1 MRNFEERM
9 EEIRRRSEKIIKERK
24 KRRLFIVAV
33 CVPAV
38 LCVALVLPQVLSKD
52 TMEPSIDSGA
62 VNEDYQNPNRNRS
75 YVEVSGNG
83 MTITLSQPELVNQI
97 VHVINSAAKLEMNVS
112 EQSEFQDEVKDT
124 YKDFLM
130 DDSEDV
136 AISSEY
142 SSASVYTV
150 TVHIADGETR
160 YYELMGIQLK
170 SGASQEVRILTAQ
183 ELSDLRNLLGIT
195 QEEENK

>member
-24 KRRLFIVAV
+24 KRRLYIVAA

-38 LCVALVLPQVLSKD
+38 LCVALVLPQVLPKD

-97 VHVINSAAKLEMNVS
+97 VHVINSAAKPEMNVS
-112 EQSEFQDEVKDT
+112 EQPEFQDEVEDA

-130 DDSEDV
+130 EDSEDV

-142 SSASVYTV
+142 SSVSVYTV
-150 TVHIADGETR
+150 TVHTASGETR
-160 YYELMGIQLK
+160 YYELMGNQLK
-170 SGASQEVRILTAQ
+170 SGDSQEIRILTDQ
-183 ELSDLRNLLGIT
+183 ELQELRNLLGIT

>member
-24 KRRLFIVAV
+24 KRRLYIVAA

-83 MTITLSQPELVNQI
+83 MMITLSQPEIVNQI
-97 VHVINSAAKLEMNVS
+97 VHVINSAAKPEMNVS
-112 EQSEFQDEVKDT
+112 EQPEFQDEVKDT

-130 DDSEDV
+130 DDSEDIS
-136 AISSEY
+136 ISSDF
-142 SSASVYTV
+142 SSSSVYTV
-150 TVHIADGETR
+150 TVHTASGEIVC
-160 YYELMGIQLK
+160 YELTGNQLK
-170 SGASQEVRILTAQ
+170 SGDSQEIRILMDQ
-183 ELSDLRNLLGIT
+183 ELQELRNLLGIT
-195 QEEENK
+195 QEENK

>member
-9 EEIRRRSEKIIKERK
+9 EEIRRRSEKIIKQRK
-24 KRRLFIVAV
+24 KRRLFIAAV

-52 TMEPSIDSGA
+52 TMEPSIDSGT
-62 VNEDYQNPNRNRS
+62 VNEDYQNFSQNGS

-112 EQSEFQDEVKDT
+112 EQPEFQDEVKDT
-124 YKDFLM
+124 YKDFLT

-150 TVHIADGETR
+150 TVHIASGEIR
-160 YYELMGIQLK
+160 YYELMGNQLK
-170 SGASQEVRILTAQ
+170 FGDSQEVRILTAQ

>member
-24 KRRLFIVAV
+24 KRRLFIAAV
-33 CVPAV
+33 CIPAV

-97 VHVINSAAKLEMNVS
+97 VHVINSAAKPEMNVS
-112 EQSEFQDEVKDT
+112 EQPEFQDEVKDT
-124 YKDFLM
+124 YKDFLT
-130 DDSEDV
+130 DDREDV

-150 TVHIADGETR
+150 TVHTASGETR
-160 YYELMGIQLK
+160 YYELMGNQLK
-170 SGASQEVRILTAQ
+170 SGDSQEVRILTAQ